1 MTNPTTVEPTL
12 EPDFNLTQVAKA
24 LGMSPR
30 WVRDRIRAGNEGRGP
45 VVEHQRYGHVIK
57 FTAEQVEKL
66 RAAHS
71 VAPAADEPI
80 TTGRKKKA
88 S

>member
-1 MTNPTTVEPTL
+1 MTANTAPL
-12 EPDFNLTQVAKA
+12 EPDYNLNEVAAA

-66 RAAHS
+66 RASHTMAP
-71 VAPAADEPI
+71 VATEPI
-80 TTGRKKKA
+80 TTGRKKSA